1 MTIKSRKEINSL
13 KSNGL
18 TTKNIDLLSKHA
30 KVSDLALFQVWCRL
44 LGFYFNNSES
54 LCCYIYNKY

>member
-18 TTKNIDLLSKHA
+18 TTKNIDLLSKYA
-30 KVSDLALFQVWCRL
+30 KVSDLALFQVWCRPF
-44 LGFYFNNSES
+44 GFYFNNSEP
-54 LCCYIYNKY
+54 LCCYIYNK